1 VPVAL
6 SAQDFACLL
15 QLSSL
20 VVDPSRA
27 ALRRRVEVRVLVRL
41 LRCQTNRGGRIQR
54 CSWCD
59 SRARSIRVHGF
70 LRRRLRRWWRAIAV
84 TLKRIVREELG
95 VLAGRLASI
104 VAADAKSYDSCVT

>member
-6 SAQDFACLL
+6 SAQDFACLP

-41 LRCQTNRGGRIQR
+41 LRCLTYCGGRITLFLVRQPGAVR
-54 CSWCD
+54 SAPTASCD
-59 SRARSIRVHGF
+59 QGCAAGGMLCGHF
-70 LRRRLRRWWRAIAV
+70 
-84 TLKRIVREELG
+84 KRTVREELC

-104 VAADAKSYDSCVT
+104 VAADAKSYDWRVT